1 MYTINIRCY
10 GELNEYLPA
19 IWQHGSFGMTI
30 SCQTTVADVLNI
42 CLLPIAEIDLIL
54 VNGDAVDFDYQIKSN
69 DKLSIYPFFRSI
81 DIAPLN
87 LINRGSVH

>member
-10 GELNEYLPA
+10 GELNEHLPA
-19 IWQHGSFGMTI
+19 SWQQGSFKMSVSYRITTI
-30 SCQTTVADVLNI
+30 DILKKCQV
-42 CLLPIAEIDLIL
+42 PIDEVDLIL
-54 VNGDAVDFDYQIKSN
+54 VNGDVVDFNYQIKSN

-81 DIAPLN
+81 DITPHN